1 MTNPKLSP
9 LTQAVLE
16 HSNCEG
22 SRIVQL
28 HIADAFKALGI
39 LAYGAGEGSS
49 HRNVVDFDDI
59 LAIAKELE
67 NQGPYQPRGVEWE
80 DDDGPTPG
88 WKQLARQGR

>member
-9 LTQAVLE
+9 VTQAILE
-16 HSNCEG
+16 ASNCEG

-28 HIADAFKALGI
+28 HIAAALKALDT
-39 LAYGAGEGSS
+39 LAYEVCDGPSF
-49 HRNVVDFDDI
+49 RLMVDFDEI
-59 LAIAKELE
+59 RSIAWELE

>member
-39 LAYGAGEGSS
+39 LAYGVGEGSS

-67 NQGPYQPRGVEWE
+67 SQ
-80 DDDGPTPG
+80 
-88 WKQLARQGR
+88 

>member
-1 MTNPKLSP
+1 MTDSKLSP

-39 LAYGAGEGSS
+39 LAYGAGEGLSY
-49 HRNVVDFDDI
+49 RQVVDFDDI

-67 NQGPYQPRGVEWE
+67 NQ
-80 DDDGPTPG
+80 
-88 WKQLARQGR
+88 

>member
-9 LTQAVLE
+9 VTQAVLE

-39 LAYGAGEGSS
+39 LAYGANGSS
-49 HRNVVDFDDI
+49 VVDFDDI

-67 NQGPYQPRGVEWE
+67 SQ
-80 DDDGPTPG
+80 
-88 WKQLARQGR
+88 